1 MWFLKQVLHF
11 EFISV
16 SIDKAVLPDL
26 EDTCSHD
33 EVLQQA
39 GGPEQF
45 SERDCDAHISHQ
57 NGSAGQSSFPENMSC
72 PAPADNSSDQPS
84 PSSLLD
90 NLSITDET
98 SDTLGVNSSLS
109 TEGRNVLPIFI
120 LFTNCV
126 CDCKIKTISI

>member
-1 MWFLKQVLHF
+1 MN
-11 EFISV
+11 
-16 SIDKAVLPDL
+16 KAVLPDL

-109 TEGRNVLPIFI
+109 TEGRNVRC
-120 LFTNCV
+120 FTNFYIIYKLCV
-126 CDCKIKTISI
+126 IVRSKLCLSNLNY

>member
-1 MWFLKQVLHF
+1 MN
-11 EFISV
+11 
-16 SIDKAVLPDL
+16 KAVLPDL

-72 PAPADNSSDQPS
+72 PAPPDMAAADSSSDQPS
-84 PSSLLD
+84 PSSPLD

-109 TEGRNVLPIFI
+109 TEGRNVRC
-120 LFTNCV
+120 FTNFYIIYKLCV
-126 CDCKIKTISI
+126 RL